1 MSSAPPTTNSQ
12 VKSDVILSS
21 ACTVFRQKGYHGTS
35 IRDIAKAAEFSVPGL
50 YHYFGSKREILF
62 AIMTKVMDD
71 LLDHVAD
78 ALSGVDDDVKTRLG
92 DLVRAMVVFH
102 AYRADESFVGNT
114 ELRSLTEGERAQI
127 IAKRDQVQRQFDAI
141 IIEGSRSGDFT
152 SDFELE
158 ASRAIVCMTSAVADW
173 FHFSRGPQTPEQIA
187 DRYVTL
193 SLQMLQRSP
202 DSQPLD

>member
-127 IAKRDQVQRQFDAI
+127 IASETRCNDNSTQLS
-141 IIEGSRSGDFT
+141 SRVLV
-152 SDFELE
+152 LE
-158 ASRAIVCMTSAVADW
+158 T
-173 FHFSRGPQTPEQIA
+173 
-187 DRYVTL
+187 
-193 SLQMLQRSP
+193 SLQTLNSKRVGRSFA
-202 DSQPLD
+202 